1 MKRLVFFGV
10 LVGMM
15 SGCAYFSPPQSLPV
29 IEDKVGRSEANS
41 NDKRIGTL
49 ATVAQRRLAIIKFE
63 DGKFCAEPPPD
74 AADNIS
80 STLSTALSANKGDVD
95 VQAKLATAV
104 SSVAKQLF
112 YRSQGLQLYRDGM
125 FHLCNAYLNGLI
137 DPAEYKTKHQE
148 LLKAAQEL
156 INAEIPH
163 LSNIKAD
170 TSGSPTL
177 GTPAELNNH
186 PAQQNSK
193 TKPDPSTPPVQ
204 PTAPAAGK

>member
-1 MKRLVFFGV
+1 MKRLVLSGV
-10 LVGMM
+10 LVSMV
-15 SGCAYFSPPQSLPV
+15 SGCAYFTPPQSFPV
-29 IEDKVGRSEANS
+29 IEDKVGRDKANL

-80 STLSTALSANKGDVD
+80 STLSAALSANNGDVG
-95 VQAKLATAV
+95 VQAKLATAI

-112 YRSQGLQLYRDGM
+112 YRSQGLQLYRDGT
-125 FHLCNAYLNGLI
+125 FHLCNAYLNNLI
-137 DPAEYKTKHQE
+137 GPDEYKIEHKQ
-148 LLKAAQEL
+148 LLDTVKEL
-156 INAEIPH
+156 IEKEIPN
-163 LSNIKAD
+163 LANIKAD

-186 PAQQNSK
+186 PAQVGQK
-193 TKPDPSTPPVQ
+193 TKSDSSTPAV
-204 PTAPAAGK
+204 GK